1 LSWEVVCDEHG
12 IGGRG
17 EYYGGND
24 AHFDCISMFYR
35 KALGGK
41 YVLCAVLFELKPGVI
56 DAVAL

>member
-1 LSWEVVCDEHG
+1 VVCDEHG